1 MNVATI
7 TIIWMALQL
16 IGGFI
21 RIGDSGGVAFWS
33 HVGGFL
39 GGILISLVFRAPDLG
54 QVRLGHEVLDRMN
67 NRGPVAAAT
76 AAKQH
81 LEKHPGDPKALRQL
95 ARAYSQMGEPA
106 EEAKAI
112 MGLLEVEPLA
122 EHPNL
127 LARLLEIGQA
137 KLISSHKRTALA
149 EKFKD
154 MNPAVARALLTSVL
168 QEPPTDSQRPEAL
181 LALVG
186 LERERSP
193 KSAQALLDELLRT
206 YPLPSLYRSSQEARM
221 GQLKQRWRA
230 IRPEILS
237 GIIYFFVNV
246 TGRTLRI
253 RTVNFPQDDS
263 QTIFCGWHGRSL
275 VFAYY
280 FRRRDYWVIINT
292 SAMATCRTPSSRC
305 SASRPS
311 GAALAAAALAPPSK
325 ASASSATAAPWPSPP
340 MAPVALAASSRV
352 AR

>member
-1 MNVATI
+1 MAAVAILFVPDLRNDYGFHPDQPTFQTVFTSLFLHANIIHLLGNMIFLAAVGAAVEMAAGSWRFACVYFISGIIGVMFQFLVTRHTANPAPVMGASGCIAGCAGYYSVRYTGLRVAIAPNLSMNVATI

-67 NRGPVAAAT
+67 NRGPMAAAT

-95 ARAYSQMGEPA
+95 ARAYSQMGEPE

-112 MGLLEVEPLA
+112 MGLLEVEPLT

-137 KLISSHKRTALA
+137 KIISSHKRTALA

-168 QEPPTDSQRPEAL
+168 QEPPGDSQRPEAL

-206 YPLPSLYRSSQEARM
+206 YPLHPCTDLARKR
-221 GQLKQRWRA
+221 GW
-230 IRPEILS
+230 
-237 GIIYFFVNV
+237 VN
-246 TGRTLRI
+246 
-253 RTVNFPQDDS
+253 
-263 QTIFCGWHGRSL
+263 
-275 VFAYY
+275 
-280 FRRRDYWVIINT
+280 
-292 SAMATCRTPSSRC
+292 
-305 SASRPS
+305 
-311 GAALAAAALAPPSK
+311 
-325 ASASSATAAPWPSPP
+325 
-340 MAPVALAASSRV
+340 
-352 AR
+352 